1 MYLLKKN
8 IHTTTMKTNI
18 RFTFLIVKLIPFA
31 VIVATFPGI
40 KWIQHG
46 VFLHKQ
52 FAPLEF
58 CSSVSQ

>member
-1 MYLLKKN
+1 MYLLKEYSYNYNENKPK
-8 IHTTTMKTNI
+8 IHLSDREIKTI
-18 RFTFLIVKLIPFA
+18 RT
-31 VIVATFPGI
+31 VIVAMFPGI

-58 CSSVSQ
+58 CSSVSR